1 MVTLRTP
8 TAFLLALLACNLL
21 AAAPL
26 SAQAATKTKA
36 LGAKEWLKTG
46 AIGAGVG
53 AGVGAATG
61 AISGKG
67 TLRGAGIGAVTGV
80 GAAVVEK
87 APVMQNH
94 PLIKRTVQ
102 GAIVGTGGAAIL
114 DKNKWGGA
122 AVGAGAGAG
131 AGVLGELLKNK

>member
-1 MVTLRTP
+1 MVSLRTP
-8 TAFLLALLACNLL
+8 TAFLLALMACSLL

-26 SAQAATKTKA
+26 NAQAATEAKS
-36 LGAKEWLKTG
+36 LSAKEWVKTG

-53 AGVGAATG
+53 AGVGAVTG

-80 GAAVVEK
+80 GAAVTEK
-87 APVMQNH
+87 APILHNH
-94 PLIKRTVQ
+94 PLVKRTVQ